1 MITLAALLGGMALAG
16 AVVLMVTGLKKV
28 PVAPQPT
35 RRRRLSPGQAWARY
49 TRRPAGKAGRQRD
62 VRLVAGV
69 VAGAALFVFTG
80 WLIAIPLV
88 PAVMLLLP
96 ILFGK
101 APRSDVA
108 LLEALDRW
116 VRTLATTLPGGRS
129 VTQALR
135 GSRSSAPPLL
145 AEEVGELVDRLNWGW
160 DPQEALQQFADRLD
174 SPDADAVVASLKLAI
189 THTEGITANLVS
201 IADSLQERLRAL
213 RQIENERDRPRQ
225 TARIVTVISGL
236 MIASTALF
244 GRGYFAPYN
253 TPLGE
258 LIVAVLALAYVGSLI
273 LLYRMAMPRRRERI
287 LIRVDPMGATR

>member
-1 MITLAALLGGMALAG
+1 MTTLVALLGGMAVAG
-16 AVVLMVTGLKKV
+16 AAVFLVTGLRKV
-28 PVAPQPT
+28 PVTPPVHRQ
-35 RRRRLSPGQAWARY
+35 RLTVAQAWARY

-62 VRLVAGV
+62 IRLLSGGIAGV
-69 VAGAALFVFTG
+69 AIFVFTG

-96 ILFGK
+96 ILFGR
-101 APRSDVA
+101 APRSDIA

-129 VTQALR
+129 VTQTLR
-135 GSRSSAPPLL
+135 LSRSSAPPLL
-145 AEEVGELVDRLNWGW
+145 AEEIGELVDRLNWGW

-189 THTEGITANLVS
+189 THTEGITANLLS

-225 TARIVTVISGL
+225 TARIVTIISAL

-253 TPLGE
+253 SPLGQV
-258 LIVAVLALAYVGSLI
+258 IVAGLALAYVGSLI

-287 LIRVDPMGATR
+287 LIRADPAGIPR

>member
-1 MITLAALLGGMALAG
+1 MIPLAALLGGMALAG

-28 PVAPQPT
+28 PVEPRPT

-69 VAGAALFVFTG
+69 AAGVAIFVFTG

-88 PAVMLLLP
+88 PVVMLLLP
-96 ILFGK
+96 ILFGRS
-101 APRSDVA
+101 PRSDIA

-145 AEEVGELVDRLNWGW
+145 AEEIGELVDRLNWGW

-174 SPDADAVVASLKLAI
+174 SPDADAVVASLKVAI

-253 TPLGE
+253 TPVGQ
-258 LIVAVLALAYVGSLI
+258 LIVAGLALAYVGSLI

>member
-1 MITLAALLGGMALAG
+1 MILLVALLSGMAFAG
-16 AVVLMVTGLKKV
+16 AAVFLVTGLKKV
-28 PVAPQPT
+28 PVAPAT
-35 RRRRLSPGQAWARY
+35 RKQRITPAQAWARY

-62 VRLVAGV
+62 LRLLAGLAAGV
-69 VAGAALFVFTG
+69 AIFVFTG

-88 PAVMLLLP
+88 PAVMFLLP
-96 ILFGK
+96 ILFGR
-101 APRSDVA
+101 APRSDIA

-135 GSRSSAPPLL
+135 SSRAIAPPLL

-174 SPDADAVVASLKLAI
+174 SPDDDAVVASLKLAI
-189 THTEGITANLVS
+189 THTEGISANLLS

-225 TARIVTVISGL
+225 TARIVTVISAL

-253 TPLGE
+253 SPLGQ
-258 LIVAVLALAYVGSLI
+258 LIVAGLAVAYVGSLI

-287 LIRVDPMGATR
+287 LIRADPAGMPR

>member
-1 MITLAALLGGMALAG
+1 MITLVALLSGMAFAG
-16 AVVLMVTGLKKV
+16 AVVFLVTGLKKV
-28 PVAPQPT
+28 PAAPA
-35 RRRRLSPGQAWARY
+35 RRRRITPAQAWARY

-62 VRLVAGV
+62 LRLLAGLAAGV
-69 VAGAALFVFTG
+69 GIFVFTG

-88 PAVMLLLP
+88 PIVMFLLP
-96 ILFGK
+96 ILFGQ
-101 APRSDVA
+101 APRSDIA

-129 VTQALR
+129 VTQTLR
-135 GSRSSAPPLL
+135 SSRASAPPLL
-145 AEEVGELVDRLNWGW
+145 ADEVGELVDRLNWGW

-189 THTEGITANLVS
+189 THTEGISANLLS

-225 TARIVTVISGL
+225 TARIVTVISAL

-244 GRGYFAPYN
+244 GRGYFAPYSS
-253 TPLGE
+253 PLGQ
-258 LIVAVLALAYVGSLI
+258 LIVAGLALAYVGSLI

-287 LIRVDPMGATR
+287 LIRIDPAGMPR

>member
-1 MITLAALLGGMALAG
+1 MTTLVALLGGMALAG
-16 AVVLMVTGLKKV
+16 AVVLLVTGLKKV
-28 PVAPQPT
+28 PVAAPV
-35 RRRRLSPGQAWARY
+35 RRRRASPAQAWARY
-49 TRRPAGKAGRQRD
+49 TRRPPGKAGRQRD
-62 VRLVAGV
+62 LRLLAGV
-69 VAGAALFVFTG
+69 AAGAAIFVFTG

-88 PAVMLLLP
+88 PVVMLLLP
-96 ILFGK
+96 ILFGQ
-101 APRSDVA
+101 APRSDIA

-145 AEEVGELVDRLNWGW
+145 AEEIGELVDRLNWGW

-174 SPDADAVVASLKLAI
+174 SPDADAVVASLKVAI

-201 IADSLQERLRAL
+201 IADSLQERLRAI

-225 TARIVTVISGL
+225 TARIVTVISAL

-244 GRGYFAPYN
+244 GRGYFTPYN
-253 TPLGE
+253 TPLGQ

-287 LIRVDPMGATR
+287 LIRVDPTGATR